1 MQLNSAPLIT
11 DETVKGPSERPF
23 NPTPTVLNFSTE
35 ISQKY
40 NTTSKEPTEPSIEEI
55 IAILTANNCPH
66 IYYDKEKD
74 AFEIQE
80 PAAINKHHKVQRDLE
95 LVLLGVS
102 VVAVILSLI
111 ILTMIRVKSSERI
124 FVHKNLLFSLGL
136 GNLVYIVDI
145 ASFSSRMDHIALCCL
160 VTVIQHYLHTSLFTW
175 MLVEGI
181 NLYIKLVK
189 VFSVRKQYLS
199 YLMMGWGIPAVIVGL
214 VAAIRPSSYDMEKS
228 LYKNITCGSLKIAT
242 KIERTRCWI
251 NGSQWIYKGPVL
263 AILLINLILFVI
275 ILRVVFDKISSK
287 YGKNKIDATRR
298 GIRSTVALLPLLG
311 VTWLLGFFVDFHDSL
326 KYAFILMNSLM
337 GLVFCIFHC
346 VLDDQVR
353 GMVREAL
360 RARKARRRK
369 QSDQKAGT
377 TPASNPTTPT
387 ADRNSRIDKFV
398 FSEKSNGKEDV
409 IIVISEGQDESRI

>member
-1 MQLNSAPLIT
+1 MKRSGKT
-11 DETVKGPSERPF
+11 DSSHSGSIPFETVKEKKRGNCNCRF
-23 NPTPTVLNFSTE
+23 
-35 ISQKY
+35 
-40 NTTSKEPTEPSIEEI
+40 I
-55 IAILTANNCPH
+55 IVFQ
-66 IYYDKEKD
+66 EKD
-74 AFEIQE
+74 AFEIQK
-80 PAAINKHHKVQRDLE
+80 PTATNKHYQVQRDLE

-111 ILTMIRVKSSERI
+111 VFTMIRVKSSERI

-136 GNLVYIVDI
+136 GNLVYILDI
-145 ASFSSRMDHIALCCL
+145 ASFSTRMDHIVLCCL

-214 VAAIRPSSYDMEKS
+214 VAAIRPSSYDMGKS
-228 LYKNITCGSLKIAT
+228 FYKNITCGSLKIAA

-251 NGSQWIYKGPVL
+251 NGSQWIYQGPVL
-263 AILLINLILFVI
+263 AILLINLILFVV
-275 ILRVVFDKISSK
+275 ILRVVFGKISRK
-287 YGKNKIDATRR
+287 YGKNKISATRHK
-298 GIRSTVALLPLLG
+298 STLALLPLLG

-326 KYAFILMNSLM
+326 KYAFILVNSLM

-353 GMVREAL
+353 GMVNSQPFASFPIEQFREAL

-369 QSDQKAGT
+369 QSHQKTGT

-398 FSEKSNGKEDV
+398 FSAENSNGKEDV
-409 IIVISEGQDESRI
+409 IRVISEGQDESRI